1 MALAIIDR
9 LRRSLGGRLGRG
21 LDAVAGRARDLAGQ
35 ESFSLSAELPGLTPE
50 MPLLRLKLEML
61 SEELGEGGRFRL
73 RAHVQANMASALGA
87 LPPPASAR
95 DAISGP
101 NTTSQPAA
109 GVGRLLR
116 MGLKVPAIRR
126 AATPLIRHDI
136 NTWIDVR
143 ASTADLVD
151 GARALLPESEQLRA
165 LGIDTRMAGEGPLAQ
180 TWAGATGGLTPGF
193 AQVSL
198 VQVDKRHL
206 PKAMSALLGAQP
218 FQFVAAVVNV
228 AEEKRD

>member
-1 MALAIIDR
+1 MALAIISR
-9 LRRSLGGRLGRG
+9 LRRRLGARFALG
-21 LDAVAGRARDLAGQ
+21 LDAVAGRARELAGS
-35 ESFSLSAELPGLTPE
+35 ESFSLSAELPGLTAE
-50 MPLLRLKLEML
+50 TPLLRLKLEML

-73 RAHVQANMASALGA
+73 RAHLQANMASALTP
-87 LPPPASAR
+87 LPAPQSAR
-95 DAISGP
+95 EAISGP
-101 NTTSQPAA
+101 NTASQPAA

-151 GARALLPESEQLRA
+151 GARALLPESEQLQA
-165 LGIDTRMAGEGPLAQ
+165 LGIDTRMAGDGPMAQ

-198 VQVDKRHL
+198 MQVDKRHL
-206 PKAMSALLGAQP
+206 PKALSALLGHQP

>member
-1 MALAIIDR
+1 MALAIINR
-9 LRRSLGGRLGRG
+9 LRRTLGQRFGRS

-35 ESFSLSAELPGLTPE
+35 DSFTLSAELPGLTAE

-73 RAHVQANMASALGA
+73 RAHVQANMASALKP
-87 LPPPASAR
+87 LPAPRTAQE
-95 DAISGP
+95 AISGP

-109 GVGRLLR
+109 GVSRLLR

-165 LGIDTRMAGEGPLAQ
+165 LGIDTRAAGDGPLAQ

-198 VQVDKRHL
+198 MQVDKRHL
-206 PKAMSALLGAQP
+206 PKAMSALLGPQP

>member
-1 MALAIIDR
+1 MAVAIINR
-9 LRRSLGGRLGRG
+9 LVRTLGERFGRG
-21 LDAVAGRARDLAGQ
+21 VDAVAGRARDLAGQ

-73 RAHVQANMASALGA
+73 RAHLQANMASALTP
-87 LPPPASAR
+87 LPAPKTAQ

-101 NTTSQPAA
+101 ATASQPAA
-109 GVGRLLR
+109 GVSRLLR

-126 AATPLIRHDI
+126 AASPLIRHDL

-165 LGIDTRMAGEGPLAQ
+165 LGIDTRAAGDGPLAQ

-198 VQVDKRHL
+198 MQVDKRHL
-206 PKAMSALLGAQP
+206 PKAMSALLGPQP

>member
-9 LRRSLGGRLGRG
+9 LRRGLGQG
-21 LDAVAGRARDLAGQ
+21 LDAIAGRAMDLAGR
-35 ESFSLSAELPGLTPE
+35 ESFSLSAELPGLTAE
-50 MPLLRLKLEML
+50 APLLRLKLEML
-61 SEELGEGGRFRL
+61 SEELGDGGRFRL
-73 RAHVQANMASALGA
+73 RAHLQAHLASALTP
-87 LPPPASAR
+87 LPAADKAR
-95 DAISGP
+95 DAIAGP
-101 NTTSQPAA
+101 NTQSLPAA

-116 MGLKVPAIRR
+116 LGLKMPAIRR
-126 AATPLIRHDI
+126 AAGPLIRHDI

-165 LGIDTRMAGEGPLAQ
+165 LGIDTAVVGDRPLAQ
-180 TWAGATGGLTPGF
+180 TWAGTTGGLTPGY

-198 VQVDKRHL
+198 VQIDKRHL
-206 PKAMSALLGAQP
+206 PKAMSALLGNQP

-228 AEEKRD
+228 AEEKQR